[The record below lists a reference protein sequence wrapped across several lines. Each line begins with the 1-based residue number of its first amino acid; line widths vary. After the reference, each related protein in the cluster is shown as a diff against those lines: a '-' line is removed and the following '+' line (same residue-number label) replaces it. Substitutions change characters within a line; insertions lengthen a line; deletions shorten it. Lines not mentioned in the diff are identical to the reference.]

1 MAFPKTTTE
10 FRRVVDHESPH
21 LNVPYLSVA
30 TDVLAYLGRHKV
42 VTSEDTLASDTRI
55 RDALRAVCAFMRFPA
70 WRNGKRARLQYVL
83 WEVHDSGVVP
93 ALVRLREDSSTRD
106 AVSAGLVRACRALL
120 DSVDVELL
128 SDSWLREFW
137 GEKFKAVVGALERLE
152 GMFDKEELEPTP
164 RDDVQEGTASS
175 VPPT

>member
-106 AVSAGLVRACRALL
+106 AVSVGLVRACRALL
-120 DSVDVELL
+120 DSVDAELQQIRTL
-128 SDSWLREFW
+128 STGDA
-137 GEKFKAVVGALERLE
+137 EKVARGVAFS
-152 GMFDKEELEPTP
+152 FH
-164 RDDVQEGTASS
+164 SS
-175 VPPT
+175 AFINAQSLQCL